1 MNYSF
6 EQIKLYLTELL
17 EKFCE
22 PELSIWLNGHE
33 YVIIL
38 YKEYCEFI
46 RCGSDSKGLNFNSLD
61 ELYSSEVFDGIILKN
76 TWNKI
81 GKIECTDFDYLNL
94 PTEIIN
100 M

>member
-22 PELSIWLNGHE
+22 PELSIWIDGQE
-33 YVIIL
+33 YIIIL
-38 YKEYCEFI
+38 YKDFCEFI
-46 RCGSDSKGLNFNSLD
+46 KCGNNCKVLNFNSLD
-61 ELYSSEVFDGIILKN
+61 ELYYSEVFDGIILKN

-81 GKIECTDFDYLNL
+81 GKIECADFDYLNL